1 MGRLRRLALAV
12 TPVEQVQQEPTQ
24 RKGRLKRLTLQ
35 TIDVE
40 EPRRR
45 KGRLKRLA
53 LARQVSIA
61 SVGPVHVQQ
70 FRKSEEY
77 RSSKVALLEAL
88 LKNWQN
94 WRAILEDSGVETL
107 VIGGEE
113 WNFYDMLDGIK
124 ELPPR
129 QKQALWK
136 ILIEDKRPVDVAREM
151 FAGESKRIVGEMA
164 VQYKDDA
171 LAKLIARHEQQKE
184 GYRGGGK

>member
-1 MGRLRRLALAV
+1 MGRLRRLALANQTV
-12 TPVEQVQQEPTQ
+12 VVVSVEPQPEP
-24 RKGRLKRLTLQ
+24 K
-35 TIDVE
+35 
-40 EPRRR
+40 RR
-45 KGRLKRLA
+45 KGRLRRLA
-53 LARQVSIA
+53 LARQQAGSII
-61 SVGPVHVQQ
+61 SVGPVHTQQ

-77 RSSKVALLEAL
+77 RLSKVALLEAL
-88 LKNWQN
+88 LKNWQS

-151 FAGESKRIVGEMA
+151 FAGSKRVVGEMA

-171 LAKLIARHEQQKE
+171 LTKLVARHDQQKE
-184 GYRGGGK
+184 VNRGGWEQG